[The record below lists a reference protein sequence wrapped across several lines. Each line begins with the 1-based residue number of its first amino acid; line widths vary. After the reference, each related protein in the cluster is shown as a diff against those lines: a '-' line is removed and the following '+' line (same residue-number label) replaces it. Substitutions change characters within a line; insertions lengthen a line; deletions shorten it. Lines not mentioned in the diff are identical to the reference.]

1 MTRSGTLIGHYV
13 HLHRRGLP
21 FPPANDGPVRPR
33 HRRPGGLRVSQDR
46 EGRILIPEKFGINDP
61 RFSIS
66 PENAGNNDLRQT
78 QRKGETFSGFHHY
91 GGDQRPSGEPPRAVA
106 SRHGQNIQLTHC
118 ARKAARGFVFRRD
131 AETQSYCARKAAP
144 PFFRAPSPR
153 SPHLCVFPTDKEWDN
168 WDGWDFRGSFH
179 VPLPHRT
186 PKNRDK
192 GERCIHVVKKVEKCY
207 SFLIYR

>member
-1 MTRSGTLIGHYV
+1 MDLFVRDIVGRAVCASLKTERGASLSRKNSGSMIPDFQFRLKMLGIMIYA
-13 HLHRRGLP
+13 RRKEKERL
-21 FPPANDGPVRPR
+21 FPDSTIMAA
-33 HRRPGGLRVSQDR
+33 
-46 EGRILIPEKFGINDP
+46 INA
-61 RFSIS
+61 R
-66 PENAGNNDLRQT
+66 
-78 QRKGETFSGFHHY
+78 
-91 GGDQRPSGEPPRAVA
+91 VA

-118 ARKAARGFVFRRD
+118 ARKAARGFVSRRD

-153 SPHLCVFPTDKEWDN
+153 SPHLCVFPTDKDWDN

-192 GERCIHVVKKVEKCY
+192 GEGCIHVVKKVEKCY